1 MNLLKL
7 NTIAISTV
15 ALMGVEAALATPPKP
30 IARPKPVAD
39 ALVPNTSAMA
49 KMAQAAPK
57 VQATTRTYRA
67 APLVKRGILLSVGQA
82 NPSTGDITSNL
93 ESDGYTKTQVAG
105 TSDAK
110 TFAIGYRQP
119 LGRHWSVDVTYI
131 DQGEISATVEAAPSG
146 SINPAKDVALA
157 LPIYGSGLNYAGL
170 RHFPL
175 GRGINAHAGAGI
187 FIYDNERKAT
197 IDGDTHIE
205 KDKGVKPMAQ
215 LGISY
220 AATPRVSVELTAQR
234 FFMPGDDV
242 DRLSLGVSV
251 GF

>member
-7 NTIAISTV
+7 NTLAITAV
-15 ALMGVEAALATPPKP
+15 ALMGVEVVAA
-30 IARPKPVAD
+30 PKPV
-39 ALVPNTSAMA
+39 VPSTSTMA
-49 KMAQAAPK
+49 KAATKAQAMPSA
-57 VQATTRTYRA
+57 YSSI
-67 APLVKRGILLSVGQA
+67 PLVKRAILLSVGKA
-82 NPSTGDITSNL
+82 NPSAGDITGNL
-93 ESDGYTKTQVAG
+93 ESDGYTKTQVTG
-105 TSDAK
+105 ISDAN
-110 TFAIGYRQP
+110 TFAIGYRHP
-119 LGRHWSVDVTYI
+119 VGKHWSVDMTYI
-131 DQGEISATVEAAPSG
+131 DQGEVSANVEAAPSG
-146 SINPAKDVALA
+146 SQDPARDVALS
-157 LPIYGSGLNYAGL
+157 LPIYGSGLNYVGL

-175 GRGINAHAGAGI
+175 GRGINANAGAGI

-215 LGISY
+215 LGLSY
-220 AATPRVSVELTAQR
+220 AATPRINVELTAQR

>member
-7 NTIAISTV
+7 NTIVISTV
-15 ALMGVEAALATPPKP
+15 ALIGVEAALAAPK
-30 IARPKPVAD
+30 ATAD
-39 ALVPNTSAMA
+39 STVQNTSATA
-49 KMAQAAPK
+49 HKAQVAPE
-57 VQATTRTYRA
+57 VQARSKAYRA

-93 ESDGYTKTQVAG
+93 ERDGYTKTQIAG
-105 TSDAK
+105 TSEAK
-110 TFAIGYRQP
+110 TFAIGYRHP
-119 LGRHWSVDVTYI
+119 LGRHWSVDMTYI
-131 DQGEISATVEAAPSG
+131 DQGEISASVEAAPSG
-146 SINPAKDVALA
+146 SLDPAKDVALS
-157 LPIYGSGLNYAGL
+157 LPIYGSGLNYVGL

-175 GRGINAHAGAGI
+175 GRGINANAGAGI

-215 LGISY
+215 LGLSY

-242 DRLSLGVSV
+242 DRLSIGVSV

>member
-1 MNLLKL
+1 MNLFKL
-7 NTIAISTV
+7 NTLAITTV
-15 ALMGVEAALATPPKP
+15 ALMVVEPVLAASKST
-30 IARPKPVAD
+30 AD
-39 ALVPNTSAMA
+39 ALVPDTSSMMVKAQDA
-49 KMAQAAPK
+49 PKAQAA
-57 VQATTRTYRA
+57 TRAHRS
-67 APLVKRGILLSVGQA
+67 APLVKRGILLSVGKA
-82 NPSTGDITSNL
+82 NPSAGDITGNL
-93 ESDGYTKTQVAG
+93 ESDGYTKTQVTG
-105 TSDAK
+105 MSDAN
-110 TFAIGYRQP
+110 TFAIGYRHP
-119 LGRHWSVDVTYI
+119 VGKHWSVDMTYI
-131 DQGEISATVEAAPSG
+131 DQGEVSANVEAAPSG
-146 SINPAKDVALA
+146 SQDPARDVALS
-157 LPIYGSGLNYAGL
+157 LPVYGSGLNYVGL

-215 LGISY
+215 LGLSY
-220 AATPRVSVELTAQR
+220 AATPRINVELTAQR